1 MVSPFHCTDCGRC
14 CRSIGRS
21 ITIER
26 RITGRYY
33 ECQEGVHGE
42 KFRAVVEEIYRE
54 CVPGGD
60 GCPFLVWRSPEES
73 RCACYPTRP
82 RVCREFRCAH
92 LRIFDSDGRERGRM
106 VGGGS
111 LVTEDGFLSSCWKA
125 LEPPQ
130 IDDQTWREVAGRA
143 LERAG
148 YRGEWY
154 D

>member
-1 MVSPFHCTDCGRC
+1 
-14 CRSIGRS
+14 
-21 ITIER
+21 
-26 RITGRYY
+26 
-33 ECQEGVHGE
+33 
-42 KFRAVVEEIYRE
+42 
-54 CVPGGD
+54 
-60 GCPFLVWRSPEES
+60 
-73 RCACYPTRP
+73 
-82 RVCREFRCAH
+82 
-92 LRIFDSDGRERGRM
+92 M